1 MAYSKKAKRQR
12 RKSVTKR
19 DLEAVREQIYAPQP
33 EPYED
38 PREVVLGAR
47 ARVMCVTQTP
57 DLLWDM
63 ISEEPGQAISIGA
76 TCKDEARKLWDIFK
90 RYDGADALYFRR
102 IIGRSRFPNVAKLEM
117 LPERME
123 TRDDDRPDDRSEEQK
138 DRDAVK
144 GWMRW
149 QGLLGHM
156 AAHERYAI
164 SSAARGTGSAL
175 HKGGKLTTAGQAFV
189 AAMRILREVEERG

>member
-1 MAYSKKAKRQR
+1 MAYSKRAKRQR
-12 RKSVTKR
+12 KKSVTKR
-19 DLEAVREQIYAPQP
+19 DLEAVREMINPP
-33 EPYED
+33 PVEVYED
-38 PREVVLGAR
+38 PRTVVIEAR
-47 ARVMCVTQTP
+47 ARIKCVTP
-57 DLLWDM
+57 SAEMLDEM
-63 ISEEPGQAISIGA
+63 NGEEPGQAISIGA

-123 TRDDDRPDDRSEEQK
+123 TRADDRPDDRSEEQK
-138 DRDAVK
+138 DRDAVN

-149 QGLLGHM
+149 QGLLGCM

-189 AAMRILREVEERG
+189 AAMRILREVEEQG